1 MEWSG
6 VLSSTTVSC
15 VFSAIPIPTG
25 KTAIAA
31 MVGGAGLSA
40 AEAFSVNV
48 LSQYSL
54 LRNSYSNPKTI
65 LEKIKWEESFKEA
78 GSSGVITFISTVLI
92 RGGSHGT
99 VLALKNRIVNIAEKK
114 GSNYVRTKLLSLGF
128 TDDFIDKIFVK
139 WGVSEIKALPN
150 LPFIKPFS
158 VNNYR
163 DNLKILTGKNPPSSI
178 HAHHV
183 FPKGTPFTTY
193 FLSVGI
199 DINDPRFLQWWDT
212 AGANGHLKK
221 VSEYNSE
228 WREFFS
234 IPSNIDKVK
243 ILRKGKELM
252 AKYGLNVNY

>member
-1 MEWSG
+1 MAAGGSG
-6 VLSSTTVSC
+6 
-15 VFSAIPIPTG
+15 A
-25 KTAIAA
+25 
-31 MVGGAGLSA
+31 
-40 AEAFSVNV
+40 
-48 LSQYSL
+48 
-54 LRNSYSNPKTI
+54 
-65 LEKIKWEESFKEA
+65 
-78 GSSGVITFISTVLI
+78 ITFISTALI
-92 RGGSHGT
+92 RGSSHSA
-99 VLALKNRIVNIAEKK
+99 VLALKNGIVNIAEKK
-114 GSNYVRTKLLSLGF
+114 GSDYVRAKLLSLGF

-221 VSEYNSE
+221 VIEYNRD
-228 WREFFS
+228 WDLFFEV
-234 IPSNIDKVK
+234 ISNRNDKVK
-243 ILRKGKELM
+243 ILREGKRIM
-252 AKYGLNVNY
+252 QKYGLNVNY